1 VKSPLGVSSPSAS
14 EAVGITVA
22 ASTETASNDN
32 DFFRTPKNLMAQG
45 YSLILA
51 ARECW

>member
-22 ASTETASNDN
+22 ASTETASSEITLFN
-32 DFFRTPKNLMAQG
+32 
-45 YSLILA
+45 
-51 ARECW
+51 